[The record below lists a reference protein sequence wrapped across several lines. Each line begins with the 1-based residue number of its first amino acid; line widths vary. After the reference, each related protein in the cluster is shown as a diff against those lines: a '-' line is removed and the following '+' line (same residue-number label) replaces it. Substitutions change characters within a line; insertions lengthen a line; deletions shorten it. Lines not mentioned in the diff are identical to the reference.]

1 LARDK
6 QNAKKHRSEVFENES
21 RKKKIENNI
30 SMRKAKLIVIL
41 SFILLS
47 FACSNIKFEKTGWM
61 DQSDVGIYPNRDKML
76 NDLTQNNK
84 LKGLTY
90 RELIA
95 KIGPDENYKQGY
107 DTCIFYSIVTDYGW
121 DIDPVYTKDLVF
133 KLNKDSIVV
142 DYEIKEWKKE
152 KTKN

>member
-1 LARDK
+1 
-6 QNAKKHRSEVFENES
+6 
-21 RKKKIENNI
+21 
-30 SMRKAKLIVIL
+30 MREIKLIIIL

-47 FACSNIKFEKTGWM
+47 FACNPKFEKTGWLY
-61 DQSDVGIYPNRDKML
+61 QGDVGIYPKREKML
-76 NDLTQNNK
+76 NDLTENNK

-90 RELIA
+90 RELIK
-95 KIGPDENYKQGY
+95 KIGPDKNFKSGY

-133 KLNKDSIVV
+133 KFNKDSIVV

-152 KTKN
+152 KTKD

>member
-1 LARDK
+1 
-6 QNAKKHRSEVFENES
+6 
-21 RKKKIENNI
+21 
-30 SMRKAKLIVIL
+30 MRKAKLIVIL

-47 FACSNIKFEKTGWM
+47 FACNNIKFEKTGWM
-61 DQSDVGIYPNRDKML
+61 DQSDVGIYPNREKML
-76 NDLTQNNK
+76 NDLTENNK

-90 RELIA
+90 RELIE

-142 DYEIKEWKKE
+142 DYKINEWKKV
-152 KTKN
+152 KLKNLPNTRSL

>member
-1 LARDK
+1 MFIDLFK
-6 QNAKKHRSEVFENES
+6 
-21 RKKKIENNI
+21 NNT
-30 SMRKAKLIVIL
+30 SMREIKLIIIL

-47 FACSNIKFEKTGWM
+47 FACNPKFEKTGWLY
-61 DQSDVGIYPNRDKML
+61 QGDVGIYPNREIML
-76 NDLTQNNK
+76 NDLTENNK

-95 KIGPDENYKQGY
+95 KIGPDENFKSGY
-107 DTCIFYSIVTDYGW
+107 DTCIFYSIVTDFGW

-133 KLNKDSIVV
+133 KFNKDSIVV

-152 KTKN
+152 KTKD

>member
-1 LARDK
+1 
-6 QNAKKHRSEVFENES
+6 
-21 RKKKIENNI
+21 
-30 SMRKAKLIVIL
+30 MREIKLIIIL

-47 FACSNIKFEKTGWM
+47 FACNPKFEKTGWLY
-61 DQSDVGIYPNRDKML
+61 QGDVGIYPNREIML
-76 NDLTQNNK
+76 NDQTENNK

-95 KIGPDENYKQGY
+95 KIGPDENFKSGY
-107 DTCIFYSIVTDYGW
+107 DTCIFYSIVTDFGW

-133 KLNKDSIVV
+133 KFNKDSVVV

-152 KTKN
+152 KTKD

>member
-1 LARDK
+1 
-6 QNAKKHRSEVFENES
+6 
-21 RKKKIENNI
+21 
-30 SMRKAKLIVIL
+30 MREIKLIIIL

-47 FACSNIKFEKTGWM
+47 FACNPKFEKTGWLY
-61 DQSDVGIYPNRDKML
+61 QGDVGIYPNREIML
-76 NDLTQNNK
+76 NDLTENNK

-95 KIGPDENYKQGY
+95 KIGPDENFKSGY
-107 DTCIFYSIVTDYGW
+107 DTCIFYSIVTDFGW

-133 KLNKDSIVV
+133 KFNKDSVVV

-152 KTKN
+152 KTKD